1 MQILRKAIAVILTLV
16 MISVPI
22 TASVSAQG
30 PGSGGGPGYIESP
43 RREDDGA
50 VFIRTN
56 IMSIR
61 AVNEIPMMHYWYSS
75 DENGTVAKFLA
86 SFMSL
91 IEYEDYNDDGVFQA
105 NESLY
110 YAPLA
115 AYEWTLTT
123 GTVEDDDG
131 TINEIWLKYT
141 KGGSRMSGGMPV
153 DSPMPGPG
161 NPNANR
167 FEDVT
172 LQFWAHI
179 YLNDYTGNV
188 SDDQG
193 VRAQYLVQGESEL
206 KIDIEIGNFPFS
218 SEESKVALQVILR
231 EDIAEGE
238 QYRNQ
243 YRFRTREQMRNITG
257 SSNSDWT
264 TPQGNETRFQQ
275 RNETHIERVDFL
287 NQESGE
293 PSGFFTWLDTA
304 LVTLPNDDT
313 QAVNVTASYVATGEG
328 LALYLSYPNFNGGS
342 LIHDPSIGVI
352 EGQSPVSPVVD
363 YALISVAV
371 IVIVAVV
378 IVAIIQKKR

>member
-1 MQILRKAIAVILTLV
+1 

-153 DSPMPGPG
+153 DPPMPGPG